1 MLQFIEIVG
10 QAIEALVPEALVR
23 LHPVVDGFEPLA
35 GQRVQ
40 PLLPRDPHADQADLA
55 QDAQMFGS
63 LRLGDPQQP
72 GDIVDRALALGD
84 QVKDLPPARFRDR
97 VEGIGG
103 CR

>member
-1 MLQFIEIVG
+1 
-10 QAIEALVPEALVR
+10 
-23 LHPVVDGFEPLA
+23 
-35 GQRVQ
+35 
-40 PLLPRDPHADQADLA
+40 
-55 QDAQMFGS
+55 MFGS
-63 LRLGDPQQP
+63 LRLSDPQQP

>member
-1 MLQFIEIVG
+1 M
-10 QAIEALVPEALVR
+10 
-23 LHPVVDGFEPLA
+23 DGFQALA
-35 GQRVQ
+35 GQGVEA
-40 PLLPRDPHADQADLA
+40 LLSRGAHADQADLL
-55 QDAQMFGS
+55 QNRQVLGR

-84 QVKDLPPARFRDR
+84 QVKNLPAARFRDR